1 MDGIRSL
8 ITNHKTIVGFPPL
21 QGPHVDPR
29 ELAGWSQAC
38 AGCMSML
45 DLLAYFLAIF
55 QTDQSSA
62 SSP

>member
-1 MDGIRSL
+1 MDGLRSL
-8 ITNHKTIVGFPPL
+8 ITNHKTIVGLPPL
-21 QGPHVDPR
+21 QGSYVDPR

-38 AGCMSML
+38 AGCMGVL
-45 DLLAYFLAIF
+45 DLLTYFLAIF